1 MPKAGCR
8 WERWVNHVVAASEQK
23 GRGFK
28 PKRFGCFEVDDALQL
43 RGHAHRYNAGLPPLR
58 MGIRRSFWSL
68 LRSLFT
74 QNVDLDQ
81 IFLTR
86 KEQFRVPAAWM
97 EEMLSISTE
106 RTNVTATEQS
116 IRSSLYEKAI
126 GILIWLAF
134 AAAGMVALYF
144 LSFLAGD

>member
-1 MPKAGCR
+1 MTRSNFGGTRIGMTAG
-8 WERWVNHVVAASEQK
+8 
-23 GRGFK
+23 F
-28 PKRFGCFEVDDALQL
+28 
-43 RGHAHRYNAGLPPLR
+43 PPLR
-58 MGIRRSFWSL
+58 MRIRRSFWSL

-86 KEQFRVPAAWM
+86 KEQSRVPAVWT

-106 RTNVTATEQS
+106 RTNTTATEQS
-116 IRSSLYEKAI
+116 IRSSLYEKAT
-126 GILIWLAF
+126 GVLIWLAF
-134 AAAGMVALYF
+134 AAAAVVALYF

>member
-8 WERWVNHVVAASEQK
+8 WERWVSNVVAAGEQQ
-23 GRGFK
+23 GRHFK
-28 PKRFGCFEVDDALQL
+28 PNCFEVDDAFQL
-43 RGHAHRYNAGLPPLR
+43 RGHARRYNGRLLTFE
-58 MGIRRSFWSL
+58 MGIRSSFWSL

-74 QNVDLDQ
+74 QNVDPDQ
-81 IFLTR
+81 FFLTR

-106 RTNVTATEQS
+106 HTNNTAAEQN

>member
-1 MPKAGCR
+1 
-8 WERWVNHVVAASEQK
+8 
-23 GRGFK
+23 
-28 PKRFGCFEVDDALQL
+28 
-43 RGHAHRYNAGLPPLR
+43 
-58 MGIRRSFWSL
+58 MGIRHSFWQL

-81 IFLTR
+81 LFLTR
-86 KEQFRVPAAWM
+86 KEQFRVPAVWT